1 MVTSRYLIKGGRVI
15 DPQTGIDGLFDILV
29 EDGKIAKVGES
40 GVRGQGSGADS
51 RAGLTDNGQRT
62 TDRIIDASG
71 KLVTPGLIDMH
82 VHLREPG
89 HEYKETIETGC
100 LAAAHGGF
108 ATICCMPNTDPVNDN
123 QSVTDYILKKARM
136 AETVRVYPVG
146 AISRGLRGE
155 SLADYGELKA
165 AGVVAVSDDGN
176 PVMNAQLM
184 RRALEY
190 SKGFELLVIAHCED
204 RNLTAS
210 GVMNEG
216 ITATRLGLPGIP
228 NAGETVMVARDIALC
243 ELTGAPLHIAH
254 VSTEGSVR
262 LIREAKARGL
272 PVTAETAPHYFSL
285 TEEAVI
291 NYDTNARVHPP
302 LRTAKDRD
310 AIRVALA
317 DGTIDVIAS
326 DHAPHTSIEKDLEFD
341 QAANGMIGLE
351 TSLPL
356 SLQLVEM
363 GLMDL
368 NDLIAKMSINPA
380 RILNLADIG
389 LKPGNP
395 ADLTIIDL
403 EKKFTVDANT
413 FQSKSRN
420 TPFNG
425 WELKGKAVLTMVGG
439 RIVFDERRE

>member
-1 MVTSRYLIKGGRVI
+1 MRRTVVKGGRVI
-15 DPQTGIDGLFDILV
+15 DPETGIDGVADIV
-29 EDGKIAKVGES
+29 IEGGKFVSIGDQKSKTKNPTQSEARAKS
-40 GVRGQGSGADS
+40 K
-51 RAGLTDNGQRT
+51 
-62 TDRIIDASG
+62 IIDASG
-71 KLVTPGLIDMH
+71 KIVTPGLIDMH

-100 LAAAHGGF
+100 LAAARGGF
-108 ATICCMPNTDPVNDN
+108 TTICCMPNTNPVNDN
-123 QSVTDYILKKARM
+123 QSVTNYILKKTRM

-146 AISRGLRGE
+146 AISRGLCGE

-190 SKGFELLVIAHCED
+190 AKGFELLTIAHCED
-204 RNLTAS
+204 RNLTAN

-216 ITATRLGLPGIP
+216 VTATRLGLPGVP
-228 NAGETVMVARDIALC
+228 NAEETVMVARDIALC

-254 VSTEGSVR
+254 VSTKGSVR
-262 LIREAKARGL
+262 LILEAKARGL
-272 PVTAETAPHYFSL
+272 PLTAETAPHYFSL

-291 NYDTNARVHPP
+291 DYDTNAKVHPP
-302 LRTAKDRD
+302 LRTAEDRD
-310 AIRVALA
+310 AIRLALA

-326 DHAPHTSIEKDLEFD
+326 DHAPHTSIEKDVEFD

-351 TSLPL
+351 TSLSL

-363 GLMDL
+363 GLSL
-368 NDLIAKMSINPA
+368 NDLVAKMSINPA
-380 RILNLADIG
+380 RILNLTHIG

-395 ADLTIIDL
+395 ADLTIIDV
-403 EKKFTVDANT
+403 EKRFTVDANT

-425 WELKGKAVLTMVGG
+425 WELKGKPVLTMVGG
-439 RIVFDERRE
+439 KIVFDDERQ

>member
-1 MVTSRYLIKGGRVI
+1 MEISRYLIKGGRVI
-15 DPQTGIDGLFDILV
+15 DPETGVDGLFDILI
-29 EDGKIAKVGES
+29 EDGKIASIENPQSAIQNPQSK
-40 GVRGQGSGADS
+40 
-51 RAGLTDNGQRT
+51 
-62 TDRIIDASG
+62 IIDASG
-71 KLVTPGLIDMH
+71 KIVTSGLIDMH
-82 VHLREPG
+82 THLREPG

-108 ATICCMPNTDPVNDN
+108 ATICCMANTDPVNDN

-155 SLADYGELKA
+155 NLADYGELKA

-190 SKGFELLVIAHCED
+190 AKGFALLVIAHCED
-204 RNLTAS
+204 RNLTAN

-243 ELTGAPLHIAH
+243 ELTRASLHIAH
-254 VSTEGSVR
+254 VSAEGSVR

-272 PVTAETAPHYFSL
+272 PLTAETAPHYFSL

-310 AIRVALA
+310 AIRLALA

-326 DHAPHTSIEKDLEFD
+326 DHAPHSSIEKDLEFE

-363 GLMDL
+363 GLMKL
-368 NDLIAKMSINPA
+368 NDLVARMSINPA
-380 RILNLADIG
+380 RILNLAHIG

-403 EKKFTVDANT
+403 EKTFTVDANA

-425 WELKGKAVLTMVGG
+425 RELKGRAVLTMVGG
-439 RIVFDERRE
+439 EIVFEETRE

>member
-1 MVTSRYLIKGGRVI
+1 M
-15 DPQTGIDGLFDILV
+15 
-29 EDGKIAKVGES
+29 AK
-40 GVRGQGSGADS
+40 
-51 RAGLTDNGQRT
+51 
-62 TDRIIDASG
+62 
-71 KLVTPGLIDMH
+71 
-82 VHLREPG
+82 
-89 HEYKETIETGC
+89 
-100 LAAAHGGF
+100 
-108 ATICCMPNTDPVNDN
+108 
-123 QSVTDYILKKARM
+123 
-136 AETVRVYPVG
+136 TVRVCPVG

-165 AGVVAVSDDGN
+165 AGAVAVSDDGN

-190 SKGFELLVIAHCED
+190 AKGFELLTIAHCED
-204 RNLTAS
+204 RNLTAN

-216 ITATRLGLPGIP
+216 VTATRLGLPGIP
-228 NAGETVMVARDIALC
+228 NAEETVIVARNIALY

-272 PVTAETAPHYFSL
+272 SLTAETAPHYFSL

-291 NYDTNARVHPP
+291 DYDTNAKVHPP

-310 AIRVALA
+310 AIRLALA

-326 DHAPHTSIEKDLEFD
+326 DHAPHTSIEKDVEFD

-351 TSLPL
+351 TSLSL

-363 GLMDL
+363 GLISL
-368 NDLIAKMSINPA
+368 NDLVVKMSNNPA
-380 RILNLADIG
+380 RILNLTHIG

-395 ADLTIIDL
+395 ADLTIIDI
-403 EKKFTVDANT
+403 EKRFTVDANT
-413 FQSKSRN
+413 FRSKSRN

-439 RIVFDERRE
+439 KTVYREDM

>member
-1 MVTSRYLIKGGRVI
+1 LRQTLIKGGRVI
-15 DPQTGIDGLFDILV
+15 DPETSVDGVTDILV
-29 EDGKIAKVGES
+29 EDGKIASIGKPK
-40 GVRGQGSGADS
+40 AK
-51 RAGLTDNGQRT
+51 RT
-62 TDRIIDASG
+62 KSKAEVIDASG
-71 KLVTPGLIDMH
+71 RIVTPGLIDMH

-89 HEYKETIETGC
+89 HEYKETVATGC

-108 ATICCMPNTDPVNDN
+108 TAICCMPNTDPVNDN
-123 QSVTDYILKKARM
+123 QSVTDYILKKARI
-136 AETVRVYPVG
+136 ADTVRVYPVG

-155 SLADYGELKA
+155 SLSDFGELKA
-165 AGVVAVSDDGN
+165 AGVVALSDDGN

-190 SKGFELLVIAHCED
+190 AKGFDLLVIAHCED
-204 RNLTAS
+204 RNLTAN

-216 ITATRLGLPGIP
+216 VTATQLGLLGVP

-243 ELTGAPLHIAH
+243 ELVKAPLHIAH
-254 VSTEGSVR
+254 VSTDGSVR

-285 TEEAVI
+285 TEEAVL
-291 NYDTNARVHPP
+291 NYDTNAKVHPP
-302 LRTAKDRD
+302 LRTAKDRE
-310 AIRVALA
+310 AIRLGLA

-341 QAANGMIGLE
+341 QAANGIIGLE

-363 GLMDL
+363 GVMDL
-368 NDLIAKMSINPA
+368 NGLVAKMSMNPA
-380 RILNLADIG
+380 RILNIAHTG

-395 ADLTIIDL
+395 ADLTIIDP
-403 EKKFTVDANT
+403 EKKFTIDANT
-413 FQSKSRN
+413 FRSKSRN

-425 WELKGKAVLTMVGG
+425 CELKGKAVLTMVAGNV
-439 RIVFDERRE
+439 VFREA

>member
-1 MVTSRYLIKGGRVI
+1 MTRIRIRGGHVI
-15 DPQTGIDGLFDILV
+15 DPETGVDGLFDILI
-29 EDGKIAKVGES
+29 EDGKIAKVVGS
-40 GVRGQGSGADS
+40 GVRGQGSEADD
-51 RAGLTDNGQRT
+51 RTAITDNGQST

-82 VHLREPG
+82 THLREPG
-89 HEYKETIETGC
+89 HEYKETVETGC

-108 ATICCMPNTDPVNDN
+108 TAICCMPNTAPVNDN

-136 AETVRVYPVG
+136 AGTVRVYPVG
-146 AISRGLRGE
+146 AISRGLRGN
-155 SLADYGELKA
+155 SLAEYGEMKA
-165 AGVVAVSDDGN
+165 AGVVALSDDGN

-190 SKGFELLVIAHCED
+190 AKGFGLLLISHCED
-204 RNLTAS
+204 RNLTAD

-216 ITATRLGLPGIP
+216 FTATRLGLAGIP
-228 NAGETVMVARDIALC
+228 NAAETVMVARDIALC
-243 ELTGAPLHIAH
+243 ELTGTPLHIAH
-254 VSTEGSVR
+254 TSAKDSVR
-262 LIREAKARGL
+262 LIRDAKARAL

-291 NYDTNARVHPP
+291 NYDTNAKVHPP

-310 AIRVALA
+310 AVRQGLA

-326 DHAPHTSIEKDLEFD
+326 DHAPHSSVEKDLEFNA
-341 QAANGMIGLE
+341 AANGMIGLE

-356 SLQLVEM
+356 GLRLVEM
-363 GLMDL
+363 GILGL
-368 NDLIAKMSINPA
+368 KDLIAKMSVNPA
-380 RILNLADIG
+380 QVLKLTHVG
-389 LKPGNP
+389 LKQGGP

-403 EKKFTVDANT
+403 EKEFTVDANT
-413 FQSKSRN
+413 LRSKSRN
-420 TPFNG
+420 TPFDG

-439 RIVFDERRE
+439 KVVFDDQ